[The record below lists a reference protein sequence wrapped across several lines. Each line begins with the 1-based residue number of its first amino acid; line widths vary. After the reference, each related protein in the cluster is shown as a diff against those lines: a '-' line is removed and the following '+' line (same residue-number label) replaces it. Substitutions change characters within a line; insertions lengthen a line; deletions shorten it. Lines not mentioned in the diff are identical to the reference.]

1 MINPMHR
8 TKPGFSLIELVIA
21 IAILAIPIAAVT
33 VLLSG
38 SSRAWKKIY
47 DDANG
52 ENRLDS
58 LAVMTSLQHMG
69 RQANIVNYTVY
80 TIKKGAFT
88 IAVPPTGKDV
98 AEGQAVEF
106 RYWIEPFDP
115 KNPPADTFEFSN
127 TGDGYALYYLDN
139 KTLKL
144 DLGRVVDNIGAINS
158 NSRQTAKLDSTQT
171 LCNNIDTSKSTA
183 IFSHLTSGGQGGGC
197 INTNFTL
204 KDAQGKTIEI
214 KFATLLR
221 EAWPR

>member
-1 MINPMHR
+1 MRDPAYR
-8 TKPGFSLIELVIA
+8 TRPGFSLIELIIA

-47 DDANG
+47 DDANS
-52 ENRLDS
+52 EIRLDS
-58 LAVMTSLQHMG
+58 LATMTSLQHMG

-80 TIKKGAFT
+80 TINNGAFT
-88 IAVPPTGKDV
+88 PAVPLSGEDV

-106 RYWIEPFDP
+106 RYWRNAFDP
-115 KNPPADTFEFSN
+115 ANPPSDVFEFAN

-144 DLGRVVDNIGAINS
+144 DLGRIVNGVGAINN
-158 NSRQTAKLDSTQT
+158 NSRQTANLDSTQI
-171 LCNNIDTSKSTA
+171 LSENVDTSETTA
-183 IFSHLTSGGQGGGC
+183 IFSHQTSGGQGSGC
-197 INTNFTL
+197 INTNLTL
-204 KDAQGKTIEI
+204 TNDAGKSIEV

-221 EAWPR
+221 AAWPR